1 MELVRA
7 LRDGDEAAFAHL
19 VDAFGGSMQRVA
31 ALYVRDRA
39 VVQEVV
45 QDTWVAVLRGIDRF
59 ESRSSLAHM
68 ALQHPRQHRKDA
80 RGARVAVRPL
90 CVDR

>member
-1 MELVRA
+1 MELVQA
-7 LRDGDEAAFAHL
+7 LRDGDEAAFASL
-19 VDAFGGSMQRVA
+19 VEMFGASMQRVA

-59 ESRSSLAHM
+59 EGRASLRSWLFSSLVYLA
-68 ALQHPRQHRKDA
+68 
-80 RGARVAVRPL
+80 
-90 CVDR
+90 